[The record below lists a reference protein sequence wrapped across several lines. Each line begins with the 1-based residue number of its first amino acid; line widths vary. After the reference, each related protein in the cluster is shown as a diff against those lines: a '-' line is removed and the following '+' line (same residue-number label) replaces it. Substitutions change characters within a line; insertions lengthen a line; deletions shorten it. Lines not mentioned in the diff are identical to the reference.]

1 MAAKIV
7 RQFSKIAL
15 LGAPTSAAAMS
26 AGLEGA
32 PSALRSAGLVDR
44 LRKIGYEVIDLGD
57 DGAQLFQPDE
67 ASPRARNLKRVLA
80 SVESLKPRVE
90 QAVKSAALPLI
101 ITGDCSTVLA
111 TVAGARRY
119 FRNVSVIY
127 VDSDADLNT
136 PATTPSG
143 CADGMVVSHLTG
155 HGAPELVRFWG
166 EPQLVREPDVT
177 LFGVNRLDPGEEQVL
192 ERSTLRRYLS
202 KDVKRL
208 GPAAAAKAAVERIET
223 NGYEFVLHL
232 DVDAISGF
240 TATNYPSSDGLTLDE
255 VREALSVFTQQK
267 HMAAFEIAAYNP
279 AKDPDGSGAKQIID
293 LIGDVLV
300 ARFETL
306 KALAAAEPPAPP
318 KPSAAKRESAAPAAA
333 ASEGETVGKTIE
345 PVPGESWSSDDLEPE
360 SADPEAGTS
369 REVDDASDE
378 PESSRS

>member
-333 ASEGETVGKTIE
+333 ASEGETVRKTIE